1 MDSGSHKVC
10 SSRLCRSTP
19 KKTPRFG
26 TYVTGLNPSVFGSF
40 LRIMNA
46 PSTFTDFRQGTVVH
60 IGGDQLNLNINF
72 PRMLP
77 APHPIGTLFT
87 IFFYPW
93 KALRGV
99 YSYFLFKVFHCCDSL
114 VGLSKHSVVF
124 SLTIQQD
131 LSHRVV
137 LQGTHYIAI
146 GEHADLWVGRMS
158 DKQVAVK
165 VLRGC
170 SSSAPNFL
178 PKSKEVSN

>member
-1 MDSGSHKVC
+1 MSQA
-10 SSRLCRSTP
+10 STSI
-19 KKTPRFG
+19 RFWK
-26 TYVTGLNPSVFGSF
+26 LHSPS
-40 LRIMNA
+40 MNS

-77 APHPIGTLFT
+77 APHPIAMLST

-114 VGLSKHSVVF
+114 VGLSKHSVIF

-131 LSHRVV
+131 LSHRVI
-137 LQGTHYIAI
+137 LQNTHYIAI
-146 GEHADLWVGRMS
+146 GEHAELWEGRMS
-158 DKQVAVK
+158 DKQV
-165 VLRGC
+165 RHY
-170 SSSAPNFL
+170 NF
-178 PKSKEVSN
+178 PICQY